1 MQNMN
6 MKPLD
11 VFNFKTDVFYY
22 VRYTIVQHSI
32 TIAVHIT
39 TQRVVTVHR
48 MHIFF
53 TAPSP
58 YQLKKFLY
66 GVLTTPGLV

>member
-32 TIAVHIT
+32 TIAVHNYYYAKGGY
-39 TQRVVTVHR
+39 R
-48 MHIFF
+48 
-53 TAPSP
+53 A
-58 YQLKKFLY
+58 
-66 GVLTTPGLV
+66 